1 MTYQSGLHLL
11 KFKEVFM
18 KSFIDK
24 IKLLSDISFH
34 NIEGNKNPM
43 QVYLHLRQMI
53 IEAEEEKVIPVKH
66 GTWIKENDG
75 TYSCSECGAE
85 TKVPFKPITGKEIY
99 CKECYAKRNA

>member
-1 MTYQSGLHLL
+1 
-11 KFKEVFM
+11 M

-24 IKLLSDISFH
+24 IKLLSNLSFH

-53 IEAEEEKVIPVKH
+53 IEAEEENVISVKH

-75 TYSCSECGAE
+75 TYSCSECGADEVYTYDRTRVLGVTCPFCGAVMKVEE
-85 TKVPFKPITGKEIY
+85 TNYE
-99 CKECYAKRNA
+99 